1 MRNRAIL
8 ATAVSMALWGGMAQA
23 APDLSD
29 IFQFHAYGTADVVH
43 SSQSEA
49 DFVSSNTQQTQGA
62 GYTRSW
68 SPDVDS
74 KLAVQLDGHFTDK
87 LSAVVQLISENDQN
101 SSWTGKPNPRYRP
114 SLEWANVK
122 YAVTDEFSVR
132 VGRMVLPFNMLSEYR
147 NVGYSLPFVR
157 APVELY
163 GSLPFTNF
171 DGGELSYSRHFGDVT
186 NSVVAGAG
194 STTVRGSLIAAQ
206 ARLGLLTDTVEVGS
220 FTVHATASYGE
231 FTTPTGFGTLFDD
244 FAAAAA
250 TVPGGEEAAG
260 TAEYL
265 DGRYNTLHWSHVQ
278 TYDVGVSYDP
288 GRWFGM
294 AEFQHSYN
302 SGLAGESG
310 SGFVAFGYRV
320 HALAPYATY
329 ARVVAGH
336 PESPSIPLT
345 GLPPPLAAY
354 GATLNGIVAGI
365 NAGNTSQQ
373 TLSAG
378 LRWDFMKNL
387 DLKVQY
393 DYVRLDAGSTGLFA
407 NEQPGFLPGSTA
419 SVFSASVDFAF

>member
-1 MRNRAIL
+1 MRNKAIP
-8 ATAVSMALWGGMAQA
+8 ATAISMALWSGTTQA
-23 APDLSD
+23 GPDLSD

-49 DFVSSNTQQTQGA
+49 DFVSSSTQQTQGA
-62 GYTRSW
+62 GYTRGW

-163 GSLPFTNF
+163 GGLPFTNF

-186 NSVVAGAG
+186 NSVVGGVG
-194 STTVRGSLIAAQ
+194 STTIRGSAVAAQ
-206 ARLGLLTDTVEVGS
+206 ARLSLLTDTVEVGAL
-220 FTVHATASYGE
+220 TVHAMASLGE
-231 FTTPTGFGTLFDD
+231 FTTPLGFGTLFDD
-244 FAAAAA
+244 FAQAAG
-250 TVPGGEEAAG
+250 TVPGGEDAAS
-260 TAEYL
+260 TADYL
-265 DGRYNTLHWSHVQ
+265 DGRYNTLHWSRVQ

-294 AEFQHSYN
+294 LELQRSYN

-310 SGFVAFGYRV
+310 SGFVAFGYRAR
-320 HALAPYATY
+320 ALTPYATY
-329 ARVVAGH
+329 ARVINGH

-365 NAGNTSQQ
+365 NSGNTSQQ
-373 TLSAG
+373 TLAGG
-378 LRWDFMKNL
+378 LRWDFMKSL

-393 DYVRLDAGSTGLFA
+393 EYVRLDAASTGLFV
-407 NEQPGFLPGSTA
+407 NEQPGFRRGSTA
-419 SVFSASVDFAF
+419 SVFSAAVDFAF